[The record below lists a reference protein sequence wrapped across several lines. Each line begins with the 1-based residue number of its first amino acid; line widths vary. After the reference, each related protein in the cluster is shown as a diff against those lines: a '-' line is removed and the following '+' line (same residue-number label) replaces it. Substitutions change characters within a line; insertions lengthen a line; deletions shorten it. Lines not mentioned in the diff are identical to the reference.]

1 MQPYDYTSYQL
12 TNRVELVHFVALMYI
27 VLKTIM
33 NHREGLTGSSC
44 WTASLLFRD
53 ELAFF
58 RQQRRSMMT
67 SEVPMAQRHSPAPG
81 QNSGSSRVS
90 EDVILKIAKEIAI
103 KFIEVG
109 RLTPATFDETFKN
122 IHQTIKETISTD
134 D

>member
-1 MQPYDYTSYQL
+1 
-12 TNRVELVHFVALMYI
+12 
-27 VLKTIM
+27 M
-33 NHREGLTGSSC
+33 NHREGFTGFSC

-67 SEVPMAQRHSPAPG
+67 REVPMAQKHSPTPR
-81 QNSGSSRVS
+81 QDSGSRTVS
-90 EDVILKIAKEIAI
+90 EDVILKIAKEIAV

-122 IHQTIKETISTD
+122 IHQTIRETISTD